1 MQKYLEKDWFISVL
15 ISVLFVILLPFF
27 FMKQGLLLIDTG
39 REYYISQQ
47 VMQGKVLYKDIL
59 NIYGPFA
66 YQLNAV
72 LFSIFGDKL
81 SVPYVM
87 GVINS
92 LVMVLSIFFL
102 SREFL
107 NKQMSALISVLTIFS
122 LVYTPFL
129 YNSNIAYSYGFI
141 YATSSLLLSI
151 LFFIKSTKNIKYSY
165 FASFFAGMCLANKYE
180 FILFPILLFFVFAFS
195 KELNIK
201 EKLLNLLAL
210 FFLPVTCL
218 AVLFVQ
224 GLTFSDLKNAFE
236 IMLTMATSDNMRLF
250 YSNFG
255 NMFLNFSSYISAII
269 NTKFFAV
276 LGFLPIINL
285 ILFLAQIKSI
295 KENKTKLLFCI
306 ASILAS
312 LKFILFM
319 NVEHMG
325 AFYFP
330 LCILT
335 TFVLCEKFNN
345 NQLKYIILLGLISLF
360 ITQDFN
366 ALNDKTYNLKT
377 SKGSIQLYERD
388 GRIIDFAYSFIT
400 QMTRKTDKVLVLP
413 EGAIINYLTNRKS
426 DNQFHNL
433 VPLYYSDT
441 FGEEKVLKHFN
452 DNPVDYYVILPIST
466 SEYGSDVFCSYANN
480 FCNMIKN
487 SSDLIIENNGIQ
499 IYKRKNI

>member
-39 REYYISQQ
+39 REYYIAQQ
-47 VMQGKVLYKDIL
+47 VMQGEILYKDIL

-92 LVMVLSIFFL
+92 LVIVLSIFFL

-201 EKLLNLLAL
+201 EKILNLLAL

-218 AVLFVQ
+218 AVLFIQ

-255 NMFLNFSSYISAII
+255 NMFLDFSSYISAVI
-269 NTKFFAV
+269 NTKFYAV

-285 ILFLAQIKSI
+285 ILFLTQIKSI
-295 KENKTKLLFCI
+295 KENKTKLLFCT
-306 ASILAS
+306 ASIFAS

-335 TFVLCEKFNN
+335 TLVLCEKFNN
-345 NQLKYIILLGLISLF
+345 NQLKYIVLLGLISLF
-360 ITQDFN
+360 ISQDFN

-377 SKGSIQLYERD
+377 QKGNIQLYERD

-426 DNQFHNL
+426 DNQYHNL
-433 VPLYYSDT
+433 VPLYYTDT
-441 FGEEKVLKHFN
+441 FGEEKVLNHFSK
-452 DNPVDYYVILPIST
+452 NPVDYYVILPITT
-466 SEYGSDVFCSYANN
+466 SEYGSNNFCSYASN

-487 SSDLIIENNGIQ
+487 NGDLIIENNGIQ
-499 IYKRKNI
+499 IYQRKKI

>member
-1 MQKYLEKDWFISVL
+1 MQKYLKNDWFIALL
-15 ISVLFVILLPFF
+15 ISVLFVLVLPFF

-59 NIYGPFA
+59 NIYGPFS

-81 SVPYVM
+81 TVPYVM

-92 LVMVLSIFFL
+92 LVIVLSMFFL

-107 NKQMSALISVLTIFS
+107 NKQMSALISILTMFS

-141 YATSSLLLSI
+141 YATSSLLLSL
-151 LFFIKSTKNIKYSY
+151 LFFIKSTKNVRYSY
-165 FASFFAGMCLANKYE
+165 LASFFAGMCLANKYE
-180 FILFPILLFFVFAFS
+180 FILYPVLLFFVLAFS
-195 KELNIK
+195 KSLNIK

-210 FFLPVTCL
+210 FFMPVLCL
-218 AVLFVQ
+218 LVLFIQ
-224 GLTFSDLKNAFE
+224 GLNFSDLKNAFE

-255 NMFLNFSSYISAII
+255 NMFLDFSSYISAII

-285 ILFLAQIKSI
+285 ILFLTQIKSI
-295 KENKTKLLFCI
+295 KENKIKLLFCI

-312 LKFILFM
+312 IKFILFM

-335 TFVLCEKFNN
+335 TFILCEKFNN
-345 NQLKYIILLGLISLF
+345 DQLKYIALLGLISLF
-360 ITQDFN
+360 ISQDFN
-366 ALNDKTYNLKT
+366 ALQDKTYNLKT
-377 SKGSIQLYERD
+377 QKGDIKLYERD
-388 GRIIDFAYSFIT
+388 GRIIDFTYSFIT

-413 EGAIINYLTNRKS
+413 EGAIINYLTDRNT
-426 DNQFHNL
+426 DNLYLNL
-433 VPLYYSDT
+433 VPLYYVDT
-441 FGEEKVLKHFN
+441 FGEETVLKHFEE
-452 DNPVDYYVILPIST
+452 NPVDYYVILPIST
-466 SEYGSDVFCSYANN
+466 SEYGSDVFCSYAGN
-480 FCNMIKN
+480 FCNMIKDN
-487 SSDLIIENNGIQ
+487 SDLIIENNGIQ
-499 IYKRKNI
+499 IYKRKNR